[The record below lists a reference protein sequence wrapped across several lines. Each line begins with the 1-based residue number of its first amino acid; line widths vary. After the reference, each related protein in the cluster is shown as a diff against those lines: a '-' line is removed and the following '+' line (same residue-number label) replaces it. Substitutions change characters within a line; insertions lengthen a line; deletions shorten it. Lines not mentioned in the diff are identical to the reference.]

1 MEKEKKLR
9 FCFYCGKLIK
19 EYKEGET
26 KNCPYCGIKLN
37 YLEKIK
43 IPV

>member
-9 FCFYCGKLIK
+9 FCYYCGKLIR
-19 EYKEGET
+19 EYKEAT
-26 KNCPYCGIKLN
+26 KNCPYCGVKLH